1 MQRKQS
7 RTVDL
12 RFSADEVEA
21 LYHGA
26 LYLEIMDALP
36 TSADEA
42 FVRIIAAHKR
52 RSGTISK
59 VPRDSLRSLADAIR
73 PRLPDVRA
81 TPGGNTIADSFNMLD
96 ARLSRQRG
104 RPAGTANL
112 PLWRQRAANV
122 RRVKRELRQ
131 RLGYEPTDDD
141 AAAAL
146 GEPPG
151 TVGTWRQ
158 RHPDLFDAPESD

>member
-1 MQRKQS
+1 MPKKQS

-36 TSADEA
+36 ASADEA

-81 TPGGNTIADSFNMLD
+81 TPGGGTIADSFTTLD

-104 RPAGTANL
+104 RPVKSLNL
-112 PLWRQRAANV
+112 SLWRQRAADV

-131 RLGYEPTDDD
+131 RLGYATDD
-141 AAAAL
+141 AAAAAL
-146 GEPPG
+146 GVPRG

-158 RHPDLFDAPESD
+158 RHPNLFDAPESD